1 MKKDGLFDVTMGAYD
16 GAEVSELV
24 GAFLLD
30 KISEKYEKNSIGLYR
45 DDGLSVFKNKSGTQL
60 ERIKKNLQKTFKDFG
75 LEIVAESNLKIV
87 NYLDVTLNLNNGSFK
102 PYHKP
107 NDIIQYINKESNH
120 PPSIIEH
127 LPASIEKRLSNNSS
141 VEKIFKEAAIYYE
154 DTLNKAGY
162 INNLVY
168 HTASTSNQENKNKS
182 RQRNVIWFNP
192 PYSESVAT
200 RIGQSFLHLIDNHF
214 PKTHIFNK
222 IFNKNKVKVSYS
234 SMQNIKGII
243 NNHNMN
249 ILHQNNEI
257 KDECNCRIKK
267 YCPLGG
273 KCLSPNI
280 VYQGQINSSQPSY
293 NEKVYFGVAE
303 KSFKD
308 RFYNHTKYF
317 THEDYANDT
326 ELSKEYWDIK
336 RNNFIPKVTWS
347 IVRECPPYSLSKRK
361 CYLCLNE
368 KLEINLYKGN
378 NLLNKRSELINKC
391 KHTLL
396 RHDTKD

>member
-1 MKKDGLFDVTMGAYD
+1 M
-16 GAEVSELV
+16 
-24 GAFLLD
+24 
-30 KISEKYEKNSIGLYR
+30 
-45 DDGLSVFKNKSGTQL
+45 SVFKNKNGTQL
-60 ERIKKNLQKTFKDFG
+60 EKTKKNLQKTFKGFG

-87 NYLDVTLNLNNGSFK
+87 NYLDVTLNLNSGYFK

-107 NDIIQYINKESNH
+107 DGIIQYINKESNH

-141 VEKIFKEAAIYYE
+141 NEKIFKEAAIYYE

-168 HTASTSNQENKNKS
+168 HTPSTSK
-182 RQRNVIWFNP
+182 
-192 PYSESVAT
+192 SESVAT
-200 RIGQSFLHLIDNHF
+200 RIGQYFLHLIDTHF

-222 IFNKNKVKVSYS
+222 TFNRNKVKVSYS

-243 NNHNMN
+243 NNHNRN

-257 KDECNCRIKK
+257 KDEYNCRNKK

-280 VYQGQINSSQPSY
+280 VYQGKINSSQPSY
-293 NEKVYFGVAE
+293 NEKIYIGVAE

-308 RFYNHTKYF
+308 RFCNHTKSF
-317 THEDYANDT
+317 THKD
-326 ELSKEYWDIK
+326 
-336 RNNFIPKVTWS
+336 
-347 IVRECPPYSLSKRK
+347 
-361 CYLCLNE
+361 CLKNAGT
-368 KLEINLYKGN
+368 LKGTISFQ
-378 NLLNKRSELINKC
+378 K
-391 KHTLL
+391 
-396 RHDTKD
+396 